1 MILNTINLTSW
12 FPTMFL
18 AIEFKSP
25 IPRPS
30 EHHANRTVGLYANSQ
45 FFNDGRH
52 DVRVEIWTAPSNFGE
67 GDNRGDWRD
76 KQVCLAVAT
85 QMGYTLPMEVNLAK
99 KDKIAKL

>member
-1 MILNTINLTSW
+1 
-12 FPTMFL
+12 MFL

-30 EHHANRTVGLYANSQ
+30 AHHANRTVGLYANSQ

-52 DVRVEIWTAPSNFGE
+52 DVRVEIWTASSNFGE
-67 GDNRGDWRD
+67 GDDRGDWRD

-99 KDKIAKL
+99 KDNIAKL